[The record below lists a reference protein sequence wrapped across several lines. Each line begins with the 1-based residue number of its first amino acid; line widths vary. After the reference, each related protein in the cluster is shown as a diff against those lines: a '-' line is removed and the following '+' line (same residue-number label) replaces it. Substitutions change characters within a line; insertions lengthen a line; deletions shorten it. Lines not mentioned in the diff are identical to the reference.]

1 MLGEND
7 YDADLKTKNART
19 FQFTENEEV
28 WIW

>member
-19 FQFTENEEV
+19 FQFTEKVVSNEL
-28 WIW
+28 